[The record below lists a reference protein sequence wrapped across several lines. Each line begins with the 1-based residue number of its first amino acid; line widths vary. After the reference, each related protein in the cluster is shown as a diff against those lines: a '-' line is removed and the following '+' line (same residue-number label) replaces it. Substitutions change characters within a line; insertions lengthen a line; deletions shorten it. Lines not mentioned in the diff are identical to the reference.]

1 VAVHEVT
8 TGVPGG
14 FRDAQDAARAA
25 AEAIMATPLVGLSE
39 AGIARLID
47 NGLREAGVAE
57 TWCPTLVGVGA
68 GTTVCHPDHLP
79 SDAHVLE
86 DGGIVWADITPVVN
100 GWYGDITRVWFAG
113 EPSAR
118 DAAIVRDADAILQDA
133 LAFVEPGMEAREL
146 FLHTKRLIDDGGY
159 RLCDLLG
166 NIGHD
171 LGRDAYGHGFIDAS
185 NATPM
190 WGGWAIEPHI
200 GLGDRGAKFED
211 IVWLSTSGREIV

>member
-8 TGVPGG
+8 TGVPDG
-14 FRDAQDAARAA
+14 FRKAQDVARAA
-25 AEAIMATPLVGLSE
+25 VAWIAEQPLAGSSE
-39 AGIARLID
+39 AEIAALID
-47 NGLREAGVAE
+47 GHLREAGVTE
-57 TWCPTLVGVGA
+57 TWCPTLVGIGE
-68 GTTVCHPDHLP
+68 GTAVCHPDHHP
-79 SDAHVLE
+79 SADRRLE
-86 DGGIVWADITPVVN
+86 QGGIAWADVTPVLD

-113 EPSAR
+113 EPSP
-118 DAAIVRDADAILQDA
+118 ADAKLVHDAEAILEDA

-171 LGRDAYGHGFIDAS
+171 LGRDAYSHGFIDAT
-185 NATPM
+185 NHTPM

-200 GLGDRGAKFED
+200 GVGDRGAKFED
-211 IVWLSTSGREIV
+211 IVWLSTAGRELV

>member
-1 VAVHEVT
+1 MAVREVT

-14 FRDAQDAARAA
+14 FRAAQDVARAA
-25 AEAIMATPLVGLSE
+25 AEAIMATPLAGLSE
-39 AGIARLID
+39 AAIARLID
-47 NGLREAGVAE
+47 ADLREAGVAA
-57 TWCPTLVGVGA
+57 TWCPTLVGVA
-68 GTTVCHPDHLP
+68 EGTTVCHPDHRP
-79 SDAHVLE
+79 SDAHILAE
-86 DGGIVWADITPVVN
+86 GGIVWADITPVVD

-113 EPSAR
+113 EPSER

-133 LAFVEPGMEAREL
+133 LAFVEPGMQAREL

-171 LGRDAYGHGFIDAS
+171 LGRDAYTKGFIDAG

-211 IVWLSTSGREIV
+211 IVWLSASGREIV